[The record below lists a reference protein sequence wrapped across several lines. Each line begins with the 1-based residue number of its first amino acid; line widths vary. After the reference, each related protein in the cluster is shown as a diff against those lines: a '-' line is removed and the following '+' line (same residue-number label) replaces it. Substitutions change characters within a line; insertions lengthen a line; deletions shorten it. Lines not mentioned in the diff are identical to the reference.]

1 MMKRLGVWKF
11 IILLVMG
18 LILRQWDFQ
27 LSYSLYLPLYFFV
40 PILAL
45 RLCRLQYAVMLT
57 SLLGMIFIF
66 MGDALIFHFL
76 MIVHVF
82 VIGILYERF
91 RRNLFTWTIAYSL
104 VGFGVSY
111 FAIRLLV
118 ESSQLEL
125 LYEVEVLSYWLMLLF
140 VSLFIDVL
148 VLVLPQIPLFNRL
161 PINREPV
168 RFNELIFM
176 GINLVAILPL
186 ILITAVQSISLEYEM
201 LYTFEDRAVAL
212 EAVLTEQ
219 INRLDETEIQRLEI
233 GSAIDR
239 GRLTEVIDRHIGTRS
254 EHVYIF
260 NPDGEPFLRSSES
273 QRFTDFSETLSTGVT
288 FKPNSDSEV
297 WLSNE
302 GMTPRDW
309 YHGYYVSAFTSLNR
323 PVYYFIDMGET
334 VVDRMQGIYYY
345 HFLML
350 IVFIIS
356 FLIGLFSE
364 RILLKQIEGITKMA
378 DQIPRRMM
386 HEHPTETPMTRILEV
401 KILADRLAKVD
412 KQLRQMFKDL
422 TNTNRELNEKTSELN
437 ASRQE
442 LYHVAHHDALT
453 DLPNRRLFYHT
464 LEKKVDR
471 QDIFALFFLDLNDFK
486 EVNDR
491 YGHKEG
497 DVLLKRVGDRLKQL
511 ESEFPVRFY
520 RLAGDEFVAILKR
533 DHHEDVAFFTKTLKK
548 SFIPAF
554 EIAGEH
560 QQMSVSI
567 GLSLMPEDGST
578 FEELLHIADQAM
590 YEDKRVSKG
599 QD

>member
-1 MMKRLGVWKF
+1 MKRIGAWKF
-11 IILLVMG
+11 IVLLLMG
-18 LILRQWDFQ
+18 LVLRQWDFQ

-45 RLCRLQYAVMLT
+45 RLCRLQYAVILT
-57 SLLGMIFIF
+57 SLLGIIFIF
-66 MGDALIFHFL
+66 MGDPIIFHFL
-76 MIVHVF
+76 MIGHVF
-82 VIGILYERF
+82 VIGVLYERF

-104 VGFGVSY
+104 VGFVVSY
-111 FAIRLLV
+111 FAVRLFI
-118 ESSQLEL
+118 ESSSLEL
-125 LYEVEVLSYWLMLLF
+125 LYKVEVLSYWLMLLF
-140 VSLFIDVL
+140 VSLFIDAL
-148 VLVLPQIPLFNRL
+148 VLILPQMPLFNRL
-161 PINREPV
+161 PITREPV

-186 ILITAVQSISLEYEM
+186 ILITVVQSISLEHQM
-201 LYTFEDRAVAL
+201 LNTFDDRAVAL

-219 INRLDETEIQRLEI
+219 IDRLDETELQRLEI

-239 GRLTEVIDRHIGTRS
+239 GRLTEVIDRHIGAAD

-260 NPDGEPFLRSSES
+260 NKNGESFLRSSES
-273 QRFTDFSETLSTGVT
+273 ERFTDFNDTLLKGVT
-288 FKPNSDSEV
+288 FIPKSGSQV
-297 WLSNE
+297 WLSGE

-309 YHGYYVSAFTSLNR
+309 YNGYYVSALTSLDR
-323 PVYYFIDMGET
+323 PVYYFIHMGET
-334 VVDRMQGIYYY
+334 VVDQMQVIYYY
-345 HFLML
+345 HILML
-350 IVFIIS
+350 IVFLIS
-356 FLIGLFSE
+356 FVLGLFSE
-364 RILLKQIEGITKMA
+364 RILLKQIDGITKMA

-386 HEHPTETPMTRILEV
+386 HEHPTETPLTRILEV
-401 KILADRLAKVD
+401 RILADRLAKVD
-412 KQLRQMFKDL
+412 KQLRQMFKEL

-437 ASRQE
+437 ASRKE
-442 LYHVAHHDALT
+442 LYHVAHHDSLT

-497 DVLLKRVGDRLKQL
+497 DLLLKRVGDRLKML
-511 ESEFPVRFY
+511 ELEFPVRFY

-533 DHHEDVAFFTKTLKK
+533 DHHEDVSFFTKTLKK
-548 SFIPAF
+548 SFAPAF
-554 EIAGEH
+554 EIAGEQ

-578 FEELLHIADQAM
+578 FEDLLHIADQAM

-599 QD
+599 QE

>member
-1 MMKRLGVWKF
+1 
-11 IILLVMG
+11 
-18 LILRQWDFQ
+18 
-27 LSYSLYLPLYFFV
+27 
-40 PILAL
+40 
-45 RLCRLQYAVMLT
+45 
-57 SLLGMIFIF
+57 
-66 MGDALIFHFL
+66 
-76 MIVHVF
+76 
-82 VIGILYERF
+82 
-91 RRNLFTWTIAYSL
+91 
-104 VGFGVSY
+104 
-111 FAIRLLV
+111 
-118 ESSQLEL
+118 
-125 LYEVEVLSYWLMLLF
+125 MLLF
-140 VSLFIDVL
+140 VSLFIDAL
-148 VLVLPQIPLFNRL
+148 VLVLPQIPLFNRFA
-161 PINREPV
+161 INREPV

-186 ILITAVQSISLEYEM
+186 ILITVVQSISLEHQM
-201 LYTFEDRAVAL
+201 LNTFEDRAVAL

-260 NPDGEPFLRSSES
+260 NADGEPFLRSSES
-273 QRFTDFSETLSTGVT
+273 EQFTDFNDTLSTGVN

-297 WLSNE
+297 WLSKN

-309 YHGYYVSAFTSLNR
+309 YHGYYVSAFTSFNR
-323 PVYYFIDMGET
+323 SVYYFIHMEEA
-334 VVDRMQGIYYY
+334 VVSQIQVIYYY

-350 IVFIIS
+350 IVFLIS
-356 FLIGLFSE
+356 FVVGLFSE
-364 RILLKQIEGITKMA
+364 RILLNQIDGITKMA

-386 HEHPTETPMTRILEV
+386 HEHPTETPTSRILEV
-401 KILADRLAKVD
+401 NILADRLAKVD
-412 KQLRQMFKDL
+412 RQLRQMFKDL
-422 TNTNRELNEKTSELN
+422 TNTNRELNQKTSELN

-453 DLPNRRLFYHT
+453 NLPNRRLFYHT

-497 DVLLKRVGDRLKQL
+497 DVLLQRVGERLKKL

-533 DHHEDVAFFTKTLKK
+533 DHHEDVTFFTKTLKK
-548 SFIPAF
+548 SFVPDF

-578 FEELLHIADQAM
+578 FEDLLHIADQAM

>member
-1 MMKRLGVWKF
+1 MKHLGVWKF

-18 LILRQWDFQ
+18 LVLRQWDFQ
-27 LSYSLYLPLYFFV
+27 LSYSLYLPLYFLV

-45 RLCRLQYAVMLT
+45 RLCRLKYAVLLT
-57 SLLGMIFIF
+57 SLLGTIFIF
-66 MGDALIFHFL
+66 MGDAIVFHVL

-111 FAIRLLV
+111 LAVRLLI

-125 LYEVEVLSYWLMLLF
+125 LYQVEVLSYWLMLLLVNLF
-140 VSLFIDVL
+140 VDIL
-148 VLVLPQIPLFNRL
+148 VLVLPQVPFFNRL
-161 PINREPV
+161 PINQEPV
-168 RFNELIFM
+168 RYNELIFM
-176 GINLVAILPL
+176 GVNLVAILPL
-186 ILITAVQSISLEYEM
+186 IVITVVQSISLEHQM
-201 LYTFEDRAVAL
+201 INAFDDRAVAL

-239 GRLTEVIDRHIGTRS
+239 GRLTEVIDRHIGTNL

-260 NPDGEPFLRSSES
+260 NADGEPFLHSSES
-273 QRFTDFSETLSTGVT
+273 ERFTDFSNVLSKGVS

-297 WLSNE
+297 WLNND

-309 YHGYYVSAFTSLNR
+309 YHGYYVSAFTILNR
-323 PVYYFIDMGET
+323 PVCYFIDMGET
-334 VVDRMQGIYYY
+334 VVDRMQVISYYY
-345 HFLML
+345 FLML

-356 FLIGLFSE
+356 FVIGLFSE
-364 RILLKQIEGITKMA
+364 RILVKQIEDITKMA

-386 HEHPTETPMTRILEV
+386 HEYPIESPRTRILEV
-401 KILADRLAKVD
+401 NILADRLAKVD
-412 KQLRQMFKDL
+412 KQLRQMFKNL
-422 TNTNRELNEKTSELN
+422 TNTNRELNEKTLELN
-437 ASRQE
+437 ASKQE

-453 DLPNRRLFYHT
+453 NLPNRRLFYHT

-497 DVLLKRVGDRLKQL
+497 DALLKRVGERLKQL
-511 ESEFPVRFY
+511 EVEFPVRFY

-533 DHHEDVAFFTKTLKK
+533 DHHEDVSFFTKTLKK

-554 EIAGEH
+554 EIDGE
-560 QQMSVSI
+560 QQEVNISI

-599 QD
+599 KE

>member
-1 MMKRLGVWKF
+1 MRYRGVWKF
-11 IILLVMG
+11 IILLLMG
-18 LILRQWDFQ
+18 LVFRQWDFQ

-45 RLCRLQYAVMLT
+45 RLCRLQYAVILT
-57 SLLGMIFIF
+57 SLLGVIFIF
-66 MGDALIFHFL
+66 MGDPIIFHFL
-76 MIVHVF
+76 MILHVF
-82 VIGILYERF
+82 VIGVLYERF

-104 VGFGVSY
+104 VGFGISY
-111 FAIRLLV
+111 FAIRLLIEA
-118 ESSQLEL
+118 ESLEL
-125 LYEVEVLSYWLMLLF
+125 LLKVEVLSYWLMLLF
-140 VSLFIDVL
+140 MSLFIDAL
-148 VLVLPQIPLFNRL
+148 VLILPQISLFNRL
-161 PINREPV
+161 PITREPV

-176 GINLVAILPL
+176 GVNLVAILPL
-186 ILITAVQSISLEYEM
+186 ILITVVQSISLEHQM
-201 LYTFEDRAVAL
+201 LTTFNDRAEAL
-212 EAVLTEQ
+212 EAVLNEQ
-219 INRLDETEIQRLEI
+219 INRLDETEVQRLEI

-260 NPDGEPFLRSSES
+260 NTSGEPFLRSSES
-273 QRFTDFSETLSTGVT
+273 DRFTDFNETLSTGVT
-288 FKPNSDSEV
+288 FKPSSDTEV
-297 WLSNE
+297 WLSRD

-309 YHGYYVSAFTSLNR
+309 YHGYYVSAFTSIDR
-323 PVYYFIDMGET
+323 PVYYFIHMREP
-334 VVDRMQGIYYY
+334 VVDQMQVIYYY
-345 HFLML
+345 HILML
-350 IVFIIS
+350 IVFLTS
-356 FLIGLFSE
+356 FVVGLFSE
-364 RILLKQIEGITKMA
+364 RILLNQIDGITRMA

-386 HEHPTETPMTRILEV
+386 HEHPTVTPTTRILEV

-412 KQLRQMFKDL
+412 KQLRQMFKEL

-442 LYHVAHHDALT
+442 LYHVAHHDSLT

-471 QDIFALFFLDLNDFK
+471 HDIFALFFLDLNDFK

-497 DVLLKRVGDRLKQL
+497 DLLLKHVGDRLKGL
-511 ESEFPVRFY
+511 EKEFPVRFY

-533 DHHEDVAFFTKTLKK
+533 DHHEDVSFFTKTLKK
-548 SFIPAF
+548 SFAPAF
-554 EIAGEH
+554 EIAGEK

-578 FEELLHIADQAM
+578 FEDLLHIADQAM

-599 QD
+599 LE

>member
-1 MMKRLGVWKF
+1 
-11 IILLVMG
+11 
-18 LILRQWDFQ
+18 
-27 LSYSLYLPLYFFV
+27 
-40 PILAL
+40 
-45 RLCRLQYAVMLT
+45 
-57 SLLGMIFIF
+57 
-66 MGDALIFHFL
+66 
-76 MIVHVF
+76 
-82 VIGILYERF
+82 
-91 RRNLFTWTIAYSL
+91 
-104 VGFGVSY
+104 
-111 FAIRLLV
+111 
-118 ESSQLEL
+118 
-125 LYEVEVLSYWLMLLF
+125 
-140 VSLFIDVL
+140 
-148 VLVLPQIPLFNRL
+148 
-161 PINREPV
+161 
-168 RFNELIFM
+168 M
-176 GINLVAILPL
+176 GINLVAIIPL
-186 ILITAVQSISLEYEM
+186 ILITAVQSISLEHQM
-201 LYTFEDRAVAL
+201 LNTFDDRAVAL
-212 EAVLTEQ
+212 EAVLNEQ
-219 INRLDETEIQRLEI
+219 IDRLDETEIQRLEI

-239 GRLTEVIDRHIGTRS
+239 GRLTEVIDRHIGTHS

-288 FKPNSDSEV
+288 FRPNSDSEV

-309 YHGYYVSAFTSLNR
+309 YHGYYVNAFTILNR
-323 PVYYFIDMGET
+323 PVYYFIHMSEA
-334 VVDRMQGIYYY
+334 VVEQMQVIYYY
-345 HFLML
+345 HILML
-350 IVFIIS
+350 IVFLVS
-356 FLIGLFSE
+356 FVIGLFSE
-364 RILLKQIEGITKMA
+364 RILIKQIEGITKMA

-386 HEHPTETPMTRILEV
+386 HEHPTETPMTRFLEV

-412 KQLRQMFKDL
+412 KRLRQMFKDL

-567 GLSLMPEDGST
+567 GFSLMPEDGST